1 MLARTVLLQMAN
13 NKNLESFVKRNAWSA
28 RVSGR
33 FVAGET
39 VEDAIANRCG
49 RSMRRSATAS
59 LDFLGESVTN
69 EAEIAVTMDAYLQP
83 VSADC
88 ARTIWTRRFR

>member
-13 NKNLESFVKRNAWSA
+13 NKSLESFVKRNAWSA

-39 VEDAIANRCG
+39 VEDAIASVRAIVAQG
-49 RSMRRSATAS
+49 ATAS
-59 LDFLGESVTN
+59 LDFL
-69 EAEIAVTMDAYLQP
+69 
-83 VSADC
+83 
-88 ARTIWTRRFR
+88 RRKRV